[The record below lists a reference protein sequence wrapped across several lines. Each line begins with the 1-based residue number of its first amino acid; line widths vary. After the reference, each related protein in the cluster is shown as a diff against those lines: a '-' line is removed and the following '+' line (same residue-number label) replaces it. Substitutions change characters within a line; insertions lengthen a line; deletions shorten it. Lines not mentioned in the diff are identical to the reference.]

1 MSDIF
6 LSYASEDLP
15 RVLPLVRALEDR
27 GWSVWWDRTIL
38 PGRTYDIVIEE
49 ALEAARCVIVV
60 WSNTSVTS
68 DWVKTEA
75 AEGARRRILVPVAL
89 DEVRIPLE
97 FRRIQAAQLMDWQ
110 DTDPHPEFEKVIRSV
125 TGLLGPMSQAASIP
139 SGAQPLVIS
148 PPEVIPPISP
158 EPVLPVSPRA
168 APTEASQQAESQ
180 PVPSPASHASRPRTP
195 VKYSG
200 DCQKVPVFWLKTAS
214 DRRFSGVTDAY
225 RAISKGPHRIL
236 DRCSRLC
243 LGYGTPE
250 P

>member
-6 LSYASEDLP
+6 LSYANEDLP
-15 RVLPLVRALEDR
+15 RVLPLVHALERR

-38 PGRTYDIVIEE
+38 PGRTFDVVIEE
-49 ALEAARCVIVV
+49 ALEGARCVIVV
-60 WSNTSVTS
+60 WSNTSITS

-97 FRRIQAAQLMDWQ
+97 FRRIQVAQLMDWR
-110 DTDPHPEFEKVIRSV
+110 DTEPHPEFEKVIRSV

-148 PPEVIPPISP
+148 PPEATPSRPP

-168 APTEASQQAESQ
+168 APT
-180 PVPSPASHASRPRTP
+180 
-195 VKYSG
+195 
-200 DCQKVPVFWLKTAS
+200 
-214 DRRFSGVTDAY
+214 
-225 RAISKGPHRIL
+225 
-236 DRCSRLC
+236 
-243 LGYGTPE
+243 
-250 P
+250 